1 MNQREAS
8 GSFTLDQNYLPRRA
22 VQPCGTSSC
31 RYVFVYQQEVIL
43 EVFVNFRGDRRF
55 NFHTTAKV
63 SEGFKQT
70 EANASNVVWPPDLL
84 DASSPLYILK

>member
-22 VQPCGTSSC
+22 VQPCGRSSC

-43 EVFVNFRGDRRF
+43 EVLL
-55 NFHTTAKV
+55 T
-63 SEGFKQT
+63 SEGT
-70 EANASNVVWPPDLL
+70 DVLTSIRLL
-84 DASSPLYILK
+84 KFQKVLNKLRRTHQMLCDPLIS